1 MLDTRAT
8 GGFTRRS
15 ALLAG
20 LMVPVKSPALQVSR
34 RTRALDQLLQ
44 AAVDRGDV
52 AGVVAMVASSDSV
65 LYTGATGMR
74 EASTAQAM
82 RADTVFRIY
91 SMTKPITSVAAM
103 QLVEQEKLR
112 LEDSVATYVPSV
124 AEAQVLTEAG
134 ELRKPKTPV
143 TVRHLLTHTSGFAY
157 PFWSKRLREYTR
169 ERPAN
174 APKHILMFDPG
185 ENWLYG
191 TSTDLLGQV
200 IESASGAS
208 LDAYFGRNIFDP
220 LRMRDTAFNL
230 TPALARR
237 LASSHQRQADGTLRE
252 QAARPP
258 SATSSFNGGSGLFGT
273 AADYVAFMRM
283 ILEDGALGGTRL
295 LRRRTLAQMKKNQI
309 GGLEAGRF
317 PTAWPELSNDVDFHP
332 GFSDRFGFGF
342 LINPVAYPG
351 RRSRGSLAWAGAANT
366 YFWIDPGKK
375 LCAVLM
381 MQILPFFDGK
391 AVALLSNF
399 EKLVYAQ

>member
-1 MLDTRAT
+1 M
-8 GGFTRRS
+8 
-15 ALLAG
+15 LAG
-20 LMVPVKSPALQVSR
+20 LMLPAKSPALQVSR
-34 RTRALDQLLQ
+34 RTLALDKLLQ
-44 AAVDRGDV
+44 SAVDREDV

-65 LYTGATGMR
+65 LYIGATGMR

-91 SMTKPITSVAAM
+91 SMTKPITSLAAM
-103 QLVEQEKLR
+103 QLVEQGKLR
-112 LEDSVATYVPSV
+112 LEDSVARYVPSV

-157 PFWSKRLREYTR
+157 PFWSKRYREYTR
-169 ERPAN
+169 NRPAS

-191 TSTDLLGQV
+191 TSTDVLGQV
-200 IESASGAS
+200 IEFASGAS
-208 LDAYFGRNIFDP
+208 LDVYFRRNILDP
-220 LRMRDTAFNL
+220 LSMCDTAFNL
-230 TPALARR
+230 SPALAQR

-252 QAARPP
+252 QAAKPP

-273 AADYVAFMRM
+273 AADYIAFMRM
-283 ILEDGALGGTRL
+283 ILLNGGLGNTRL
-295 LRRRTLAQMKKNQI
+295 LSSRNLAQMTKNQI
-309 GGLEAGRF
+309 GALEAGRF

-351 RRSRGSLAWAGAANT
+351 GRSRGSLAWAGAANT

-381 MQILPFFDGK
+381 MHILPFFDVK
-391 AVALLSNF
+391 AVALLRNF
-399 EKLVYAQ
+399 EKLVYSE